1 MQEGGSGGY
10 NRKQAG
16 SEPRKVQ
23 ELEASRKMG
32 MGAENR
38 ERCHTFLTQ
47 EEGRQGK

>member
-32 MGAENR
+32 MGTENR

-47 EEGRQGK
+47 EKG